1 MAKSLVVTRLV
12 FDRLPE
18 LRGQLRERASQV
30 VRKTA
35 FDIEARAKATVPVR
49 TGNLKN
55 SIQTT
60 MESDLTAVVGTAV
73 EYAPY
78 VELGHH
84 TRGGGYVPPRP
95 YLGPAAEAV
104 RPSFIAAMKE
114 LLG

>member
-1 MAKSLVVTRLV
+1 MASTVVARVV
-12 FDRLPE
+12 FNRLPE
-18 LRGQLRERASQV
+18 LRGQLRQRASQV
-30 VRKTA
+30 VRKAA
-35 FDIEARAKATVPVR
+35 FDIEARAKQVVPVR

-78 VELGHH
+78 VELG
-84 TRGGGYVPPRP
+84 TRKMAPRP

-104 RPSFIAAMKE
+104 RPSFEAAMRS
-114 LLG
+114 LLE